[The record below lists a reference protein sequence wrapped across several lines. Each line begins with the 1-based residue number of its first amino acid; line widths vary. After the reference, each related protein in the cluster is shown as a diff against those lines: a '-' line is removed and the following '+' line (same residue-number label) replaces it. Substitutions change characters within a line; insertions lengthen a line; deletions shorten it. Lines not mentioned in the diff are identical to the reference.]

1 MTCFLQ
7 LKICYT
13 QGNNMIRYKGYYNV
27 QHALKFKIYAFSLHF
42 LFKRFILFLQQPA
55 TASVC
60 IIKLL
65 VFEWECSV
73 FTIREEITF

>member
-1 MTCFLQ
+1 
-7 LKICYT
+7 
-13 QGNNMIRYKGYYNV
+13 MIKYNGYYDV
-27 QHALKFKIYAFSLHF
+27 QQALKFKIFAFFSHF
-42 LFKRFILFLQQPA
+42 LFKCFILFLQQPA

-60 IIKLL
+60 TIKLL